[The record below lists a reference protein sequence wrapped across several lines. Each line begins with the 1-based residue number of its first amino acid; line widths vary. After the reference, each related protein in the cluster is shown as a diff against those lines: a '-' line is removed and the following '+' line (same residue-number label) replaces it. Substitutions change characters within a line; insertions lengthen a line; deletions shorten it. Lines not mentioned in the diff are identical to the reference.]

1 MFAIFIMFA
10 QLTTAQ
16 IDAVKASY
24 KALNSQAVES
34 KTATEQP
41 PKDAEKI
48 DVSPRL
54 RSASFG
60 HTTTLIVAH
69 DGKSYWVEY
78 GKSTNRPGGTYGP
91 FAVDASAKPAPA
103 PDAKGKPA
111 PAPSK

>member
-10 QLTTAQ
+10 QLTTVQ

-24 KALNSQAVES
+24 KALDSQAVES
-34 KTATEQP
+34 KVATAQP

-60 HTTTLIVAH
+60 HTTTLLVAH

-78 GKSTNRPGGTYGP
+78 GRSTNRPGGTYGP
-91 FAVDASAKPAPA
+91 FAVDAKAKPAPA
-103 PDAKGKPA
+103 PAPTPA
-111 PAPSK
+111 PAK